1 MLNWCIFL
9 SGLVLAQ
16 SAPPPIG
23 GGAPTGGAPIG
34 GSGPKKL
41 SDELGG
47 LQPIEFER
55 TVAETQTVTAVRV
68 EGNRRIEEAAVM
80 AAVQLRTGEA
90 VAPWKIRRDI
100 KAVYRTGFF
109 QDVQVDVS
117 AADAQ
122 GGVVV
127 TFIVLE
133 NPAVREVILSGNKK
147 IDDEDILEVM
157 DITAYSV
164 LNDGDL
170 RANAQRIRDLYL
182 EKGYFLAEVDPILRE
197 VSEDQV
203 ELTFEIIE
211 NRKVVVQSVD
221 ITGNE
226 GLSDREV
233 KKFLATK
240 EGGVAPFL
248 TSSGN
253 FSWAAL
259 DTDVQIVQQVYLE
272 EGYVDVQ
279 VGEPK
284 VYLSPDKR
292 YIYVT
297 MHVDEGPKYNLGH
310 LKVEGDFVEEE
321 GLTKESAQRLL
332 KGETVAQ
339 VQGTDAPRLWDGVKR
354 RLSTDAQALAALET
368 GDVFRLTSLQMA
380 MQRITDLYGDQGY
393 AFAQVYPQTVTDP
406 ESGVVDVTFIVVKGE
421 KLNIDRIN
429 ITGNDPTWDKVV
441 RREILL
447 NEGDIYSGSAIRDAN
462 MRLQRLGF
470 FEEVRI
476 NTPRGED
483 PGTLDLNVSVIEQ
496 PTGSFSVGLGFSNLE
511 NFVLTGSVSKNNFL
525 GLGYVM
531 SASINYSSLRRQGNL
546 SFFDPYFLD
555 TRWTVRVDAY
565 SLSQKYVEDQYQR
578 GGGLAVG
585 RYLDRNDD
593 VRLTLNYSLEDVG
606 LSSISPYQAKV
617 FGGELYRNG
626 LTSTMGLN
634 LTVDKRNN
642 RIAATQGVYFSAQT
656 ALSGGVRVSDDQVLN
671 LLGGDFNL
679 VESRINLRLYQ
690 PIFPHSEKLSD
701 RFIFRFNTTFGHIA
715 STDGSVVPFIHRYRA
730 GGLDSV
736 RGYNW
741 FSLGPSLRVPGP
753 GQSGVG
759 AGSDD
764 PTSPDDRL
772 IVGGTQTWVN
782 KFEIEAPIVKSA
794 GITAVVF
801 FDAGNAFG
809 DPYGNGN
816 VNINDLRYAYG
827 AGIRWFSP
835 IGPLRFEWGFPVN
848 PYEDERTMVFDFGI
862 GSAF

>member
-1 MLNWCIFL
+1 MLTWCIFL
-9 SGLVLAQ
+9 SGLAFAQ
-16 SAPPPIG
+16 GGPRIG
-23 GGAPTGGAPIG
+23 GG
-34 GSGPKKL
+34 GPPKL

-47 LQPIEFER
+47 LQPVEIER
-55 TVAETQTVTAVRV
+55 TQEQVQTVTSVRV

-80 AAVQLRTGEA
+80 AAIQIRTGETL
-90 VAPWKIRRDI
+90 APWKVRRDI

-117 AADAQ
+117 AADAK

-127 TFIVLE
+127 TFIVKE

-157 DITAYSV
+157 DIAAYSV

-170 RANAQRIRDLYL
+170 RANTQRIRDLYL
-182 EKGYFLAEVDPILRE
+182 EKGYFLAEIEPVMRE

-226 GLSDREV
+226 GLTDREV

-259 DTDVQIVQQVYLE
+259 DTDVQILQQVYLE
-272 EGYVDVQ
+272 EGYVDVA
-279 VGEPK
+279 VGDPK

-297 MHVDEGPKYNLGH
+297 LHVDEGPQYSLGH

-321 GLTKESAQRLL
+321 GLTKEASQRLL

-339 VQGTDAPRLWDGVKR
+339 VQGSEAPRPWDPIKR

-368 GDVFRLTSLQMA
+368 GDTFKLTSLQMA

-393 AFAQVYPQTVTDP
+393 AFAQVYPQTITDP
-406 ESGVVDVTFIVVKGE
+406 ESGVVDVTFVVVKGE
-421 KLNIDRIN
+421 KLSIDRIN
-429 ITGNDPTWDKVV
+429 ISGNDPTWDKVV

-483 PGTLDLNVSVIEQ
+483 PGTLDLNVSVVEQ

-565 SLSQKYVEDQYQR
+565 SLSQQFVEDQYQR

-606 LSSISPYQAKV
+606 LSSISPYQAKL

-656 ALSGGVRVSDDQVLN
+656 ALSGGIRVNDDQVLN

-690 PIFPHSEKLSD
+690 PIFPGSEKLAD
-701 RFIFRFNTTFGHIA
+701 RFIFRFNTTYGHIA

-741 FSLGPSLRVPGP
+741 FSLGPSVRVPGP
-753 GQSGVG
+753 GNSGVG

-794 GITAVVF
+794 GITGVIF

-809 DPYGNGN
+809 DPYGNGS

-827 AGIRWFSP
+827 AGVRWFSP

-848 PYEDERTMVFDFGI
+848 PYEDERRMVFDFGI